1 MTPEAGMKFRTL
13 MANLALDRSNEACLA
28 ISGDLAQRFEAYV
41 IGIAAS
47 DLKPPLYYAEG
58 EQAEAILRQERSAI
72 RERIDHLEKTFRA
85 RLANKSKG
93 LGWRSA
99 IDFSARF
106 VSSEARAADILVTEV
121 GTEPNDPYSAADPN
135 DLVMTIGR
143 PLLVVPETVQWLDT
157 RHILVAWKDTRE
169 ARRAIVDAL
178 PLLSIA
184 TEVTVVEIL
193 EEGRERSAT
202 QSRLK
207 DVVSWLQQ
215 HSISADTLVIDRPDD
230 VTTRLDEAASDAGAG
245 VIVAGAYGH
254 SRFREWVLGGVTRY
268 LMAQRKRCVL
278 LSR

>member
-1 MTPEAGMKFRTL
+1 
-13 MANLALDRSNEACLA
+13 
-28 ISGDLAQRFEAYV
+28 V

-58 EQAEAILRQERSAI
+58 EQAEAILGQERTAI

-85 RLANKSKG
+85 RLANKSRG
-93 LGWRSA
+93 LEWRSA
-99 IDFSARF
+99 IDFPARF
-106 VSSEARAADILVTEV
+106 VSTEVRAADILVTEISM
-121 GTEPNDPYSAADPN
+121 GPNDPYSAADPN
-135 DLVMTIGR
+135 DLVMAIGR
-143 PLLVVPETVQWLDT
+143 PLLAVPEGLEWLDT

-178 PLLSIA
+178 PLLSLA

-193 EEGRERSAT
+193 EERSERSAT

-207 DVVSWLQQ
+207 DVGCWLQQ
-215 HSISADTLVIDRPDD
+215 HNIPAETLVIDQPEDI
-230 VTTRLDEAASDAGAG
+230 TARLDEAASDAGAG

-254 SRFREWVLGGVTRY
+254 SRLREWILGGVTRY

>member
-1 MTPEAGMKFRTL
+1 MNFRTI
-13 MANLALDRSNEACLA
+13 MANLALDRSNEACFA
-28 ISGDLAQRFEAYV
+28 IAGDLAQRFEAHV

-58 EQAEAILRQERSAI
+58 EQAEAILGQERTAI

-85 RLANKSKG
+85 RLANKSRG
-93 LGWRSA
+93 LEWRSA
-99 IDFSARF
+99 IDFPARF
-106 VSSEARAADILVTEV
+106 VSTEVRAADILVTEISM
-121 GTEPNDPYSAADPN
+121 GPNDPYSAADPN
-135 DLVMTIGR
+135 DLVMAIGR
-143 PLLVVPETVQWLDT
+143 PLLAVPEGLEWLDT

-178 PLLSIA
+178 PLLSLA

-193 EEGRERSAT
+193 EERSERSAT

-207 DVVSWLQQ
+207 DVGCWLQQ
-215 HSISADTLVIDRPDD
+215 HDIPAETLVIDQPEDI
-230 VTTRLDEAASDAGAG
+230 TARLDEAASDAGAG

-254 SRFREWVLGGVTRY
+254 SRLREWILGGVTRY

>member
-1 MTPEAGMKFRTL
+1 MKFRTL

-93 LGWRSA
+93 LEWRSA

-106 VSSEARAADILVTEV
+106 VSTEARAADILVTEV

-254 SRFREWVLGGVTRY
+254 SRFREWILGGVTRY